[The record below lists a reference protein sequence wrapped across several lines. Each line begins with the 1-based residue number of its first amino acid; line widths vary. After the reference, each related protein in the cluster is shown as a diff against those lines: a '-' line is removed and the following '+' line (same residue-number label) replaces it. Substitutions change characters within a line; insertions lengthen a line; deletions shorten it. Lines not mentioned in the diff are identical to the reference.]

1 MGFMDKKQ
9 IIESELISLQYADE
23 QMLDF
28 SVTDLGSRA
37 VLVAETFYLEFKYC
51 TLINIDNDLLN
62 NLFLP
67 RFKTGKSSLFIH
79 DISIENKDV
88 RSRGVLKNRHVD
100 KGYATAVGYEF
111 IINFVFMDIVIDCL
125 DVSLVK
131 KKDLERDIESLIN
144 YNEIE

>member
-1 MGFMDKKQ
+1 MDKIQ
-9 IIESELISLQYADE
+9 NIESELISLQYPDE
-23 QMLDF
+23 LMLEF
-28 SVTDLGSRA
+28 LVTDLGSRA

-67 RFKTGKSSLFIH
+67 RFKTGKSSLFIQ
-79 DISIENKDV
+79 DISIEPKGV
-88 RSRGVLKNRHVD
+88 RSRGVLNNRHVD
-100 KGYATAVGYEF
+100 KGYATAIGYEF
-111 IINFVFMDIVIDCL
+111 IINFAFMDIVINCL
-125 DVSLVK
+125 DVNLVK

>member
-1 MGFMDKKQ
+1 MDKIQ
-9 IIESELISLQYADE
+9 NIEFELISLQYPDE
-23 QMLDF
+23 LMLDF
-28 SVTDLGSRA
+28 LVTDLGSRA

-67 RFKTGKSSLFIH
+67 RFKTGKSSLFIQ
-79 DISIENKDV
+79 DISIEPKDI

-111 IINFVFMDIVIDCL
+111 TINFAFIDIAIDCL
-125 DVSLVK
+125 DFSLVK
-131 KKDLERDIESLIN
+131 KKYLERDIDSLIH
-144 YNEIE
+144 YKEIE

>member
-1 MGFMDKKQ
+1 MDKIQ
-9 IIESELISLQYADE
+9 IIEAELISLQYPDE
-23 QMLDF
+23 LMLDF
-28 SVTDLGSRA
+28 LVTELGSRA

-62 NLFLP
+62 NLSLP
-67 RFKTGKSSLFIH
+67 RFKTGKSNLFIQ
-79 DISIENKDV
+79 DISIETKDV

-100 KGYATAVGYEF
+100 KGYATAMGYEF
-111 IINFVFMDIVIDCL
+111 IINFAFMDIVINCL
-125 DVSLVK
+125 DVNIVK

>member
-1 MGFMDKKQ
+1 MDKIQ

-23 QMLDF
+23 QMLEF
-28 SVTDLGSRA
+28 LVTDLGSRA

-67 RFKTGKSSLFIH
+67 RFKTSKSSLFIQ
-79 DISIENKDV
+79 DISIETKDV

-100 KGYATAVGYEF
+100 KGYATAMGYEF
-111 IINFVFMDIVIDCL
+111 IINFAFMDIVINCL
-125 DVSLVK
+125 DVNIVK

>member
-1 MGFMDKKQ
+1 MDKLKK
-9 IIESELISLQYADE
+9 IESELISLQYADE
-23 QMLDF
+23 QMLEF
-28 SVTDLGSRA
+28 LVTDLGSRA

-67 RFKTGKSSLFIH
+67 RFKTGKSSLFIQ
-79 DISIENKDV
+79 DISIETKDV

-111 IINFVFMDIVIDCL
+111 IINFAFMDIVINCL
-125 DVSLVK
+125 DVNIVK

>member
-1 MGFMDKKQ
+1 MDKIQ

-23 QMLDF
+23 QMLEF
-28 SVTDLGSRA
+28 LVTDLGSRA

-67 RFKTGKSSLFIH
+67 RFKTGKSSLFIQ
-79 DISIENKDV
+79 DISIETKDV
-88 RSRGVLKNRHVD
+88 RSRGVLNNRHVD
-100 KGYATAVGYEF
+100 KGYATAMGYEF
-111 IINFVFMDIVIDCL
+111 IINFAFMDIVINCL
-125 DVSLVK
+125 DVNIVK

>member
-1 MGFMDKKQ
+1 MDKIQ

-23 QMLDF
+23 QMLEF
-28 SVTDLGSRA
+28 LVTDLGSRA

-67 RFKTGKSSLFIH
+67 RFKTGKSSLFIQ
-79 DISIENKDV
+79 DISIETKDV

-100 KGYATAVGYEF
+100 KGYATAMGYEF
-111 IINFVFMDIVIDCL
+111 IINFAFMDIVINCL
-125 DVSLVK
+125 DVNIVK

>member
-1 MGFMDKKQ
+1 MDKIQ

-23 QMLDF
+23 QMLEF
-28 SVTDLGSRA
+28 LVTDLGSRA

-67 RFKTGKSSLFIH
+67 RFKTGKSSLFIQ
-79 DISIENKDV
+79 DISIETKDV

-100 KGYATAVGYEF
+100 KGYATAMGYEF
-111 IINFVFMDIVIDCL
+111 IINFAFMDIVINCL
-125 DVSLVK
+125 DVNLVK
-131 KKDLERDIESLIN
+131 RKDLEKDVNSLI
-144 YNEIE
+144 YYKEIE